1 MGNKYMEYQELIKNW
16 HSKASNEDYFSKF
29 VFEYM
34 AFNAL
39 LRKVIFTESKS
50 DRRALQSLK
59 KDEGISKEIKTEYL
73 SLVNGDPEIK
83 ELWESVK
90 SELDK
95 KPLGN
100 VSGGI
105 EIEEVKW
112 WNCSSLDIRDD
123 EQNIP
128 KGFILSLDDWGNMV
142 EFWSAVRNN
151 LFHGGKDSQDTRDAF
166 LAEHGFLTL
175 RPLVEILMR
184 MTQ

>member
-1 MGNKYMEYQELIKNW
+1 MEYQELIKNW
-16 HSKASNEDYFSKF
+16 HSKASSEDYFSKF

-39 LRKVIFTESKS
+39 LRKVIFIESER
-50 DRRALQSLK
+50 DRPTLQFLK
-59 KDEGISKEIKTEYL
+59 QNEEIKKEYL
-73 SLVNGDPEIK
+73 SLVRVDVKVK
-83 ELWESVK
+83 ELWESIK

-112 WNCSSLDIRDD
+112 WNCSSLDIKDD

-128 KGFILSLDDWGNMV
+128 KGVIHGLDDWGNMV
-142 EFWSAVRNN
+142 EYWSAVRNN
-151 LFHGGKDSQDTRDAF
+151 LFHGGKDPQNTRDAF

-175 RPLVEILMR
+175 RPLVEILMKR
-184 MTQ
+184 TQ